1 MVEKPKILLKE
12 MGSSNFLFLNAPPF
26 RAGSPVENMKEDISS
41 LLVPGKR
48 VKIRTKNGLSLS
60 GLVLQ
65 RYEIFDPNYITLKL
79 DNGYNIG
86 VKVDNI
92 LEAEEEIV
100 EERKASGEFVPETLP
115 SEVVSKK
122 KIHIIATGGTIASK
136 IDYVTGG
143 VTPVLKTEELLEM
156 VPELRKIGEISSEV
170 LMSIFSENMAP
181 PQWEE
186 IAKRVYQY
194 QQKEPGTGILLTH
207 GTDTL
212 AYTAAALSFALGK
225 LSSPVAVLGS
235 QRSSDRP
242 SSDSAFNLIAA
253 SIYASSDIC
262 EVAAVMHGET
272 GDSYA
277 LAHRGTR
284 VRKMHSS
291 RRDAFQSISSLPIA
305 KIDPFTGNI
314 KVLRSDARKCGNELL
329 DKEIGKPNYKFSDKV
344 SLLKFYPGMPPEL
357 IDFLVE
363 RGIKGIIL
371 EGTGLGHVS
380 EQLIDSIK
388 RATDSGII
396 VGMTTQCIFGS
407 VNLNVYSTGRLLIK
421 AGVIGLG
428 NMLPET
434 AYVKLSW
441 ALGNF
446 GYEEAKRILLENIA
460 GEYEERELPSYFPMW
475 KHE

>member
-1 MVEKPKILLKE
+1 L
-12 MGSSNFLFLNAPPF
+12 
-26 RAGSPVENMKEDISS
+26 
-41 LLVPGKR
+41 
-48 VKIRTKNGLSLS
+48 
-60 GLVLQ
+60 
-65 RYEIFDPNYITLKL
+65 
-79 DNGYNIG
+79 
-86 VKVDNI
+86 
-92 LEAEEEIV
+92 
-100 EERKASGEFVPETLP
+100 
-115 SEVVSKK
+115 
-122 KIHIIATGGTIASK
+122 
-136 IDYVTGG
+136 
-143 VTPVLKTEELLEM
+143 
-156 VPELRKIGEISSEV
+156 
-170 LMSIFSENMAP
+170 
-181 PQWEE
+181 
-186 IAKRVYQY
+186 
-194 QQKEPGTGILLTH
+194 
-207 GTDTL
+207 
-212 AYTAAALSFALGK
+212 
-225 LSSPVAVLGS
+225 
-235 QRSSDRP
+235 
-242 SSDSAFNLIAA
+242 
-253 SIYASSDIC
+253 
-262 EVAAVMHGET
+262 
-272 GDSYA
+272 
-277 LAHRGTR
+277 
-284 VRKMHSS
+284 
-291 RRDAFQSISSLPIA
+291 
-305 KIDPFTGNI
+305 
-314 KVLRSDARKCGNELL
+314 
-329 DKEIGKPNYKFSDKV
+329 V